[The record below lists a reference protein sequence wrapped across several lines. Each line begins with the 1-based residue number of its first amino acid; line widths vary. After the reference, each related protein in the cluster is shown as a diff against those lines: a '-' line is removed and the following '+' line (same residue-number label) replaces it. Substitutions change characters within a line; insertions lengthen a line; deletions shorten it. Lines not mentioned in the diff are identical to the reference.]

1 MSGLTRCLGSSVG
14 RKGLMGIT
22 GVLLSLFLVAHLI
35 GNLLVYAGQDAVNHY
50 AHALK
55 SNAGLLWF
63 MRGGLFF
70 VFVVHI
76 MLALKLTVENRAARP
91 VPYAQKQYEAASL
104 ASRTMVLTGLLVLT
118 YLIFHLLH
126 FTIGVIAPE
135 AWATKLPDGG
145 QDVYSMV
152 ILGFQNPILSI
163 VYLISMVLLY
173 LHLSHGLK
181 SFWQSLGWNHPV
193 YRPIFEKV
201 GAGLAG
207 LLVIGFS
214 SIPVTILLG
223 VIQLPKGGN

>member
-22 GVLLSLFLVAHLI
+22 GILLSLFLVAHLA

-55 SNAGLLWF
+55 ANAGLLWI
-63 MRGGLFF
+63 MRGGLFL
-70 VFVVHI
+70 VFAAHI
-76 MLALKLTVENRAARP
+76 LLAFRLSAENRAARP
-91 VPYAQKQYEAASL
+91 VPYAQQQYEAASL
-104 ASRTMVLTGLLVLT
+104 ASRTMLLTGLLVLT
-118 YLIFHLLH
+118 YLVFHLLH

-135 AWATKLPDGG
+135 AWSTRLPDGS
-145 QDVYSMV
+145 QDVYTMI

-163 VYLISMVLLY
+163 LYLISMALLY

-193 YRPIFEKV
+193 YRPIFERI
-201 GAGLAG
+201 GAGLAAI
-207 LLVIGFS
+207 LVIGFS